1 LIDLYSKNFLDRISG
16 KKTKHYE
23 QMQQQIEEEIEDE
36 IALADEQYQR
46 EKEAYSQIMK
56 KRKLQGIR
64 KVDLILI

>member
-1 LIDLYSKNFLDRISG
+1 LIDLYKNFLDRISG

-46 EKEAYSQIMK
+46 EKEAYSQIMR
-56 KRKLQGIR
+56 KRKLQGTR